1 MPSETPGGTLT
12 TTERLS
18 VLTRPV
24 RGSCVLKDMS
34 AMSERDEEQSEW
46 DKEQSERDE
55 ERSERGKGG

>member
-1 MPSETPGGTLT
+1 M
-12 TTERLS
+12 
-18 VLTRPV
+18 TRPV